1 MTPEQI
7 LEFPPRILTQQ
18 QREFFFANGYL
29 VLERVLDDKWIARLR
44 AAKDEMIERSRAV
57 SQSDSVFDLEP
68 GHTHDHPR
76 LRRVTNPAQQHA
88 AFWAYCNDSPMP
100 DIVAD
105 LVGPDVKFHHSK
117 LNFKWKHGG
126 EEVKWHYDIG
136 FFPHTNYAV
145 LTVGTYLY
153 DCGMQQG
160 PLGVIPG
167 SHLIDP
173 LPTQYSDSGEWA
185 GYIQDRD
192 IAQLATDKAVY
203 LTGPAGS
210 LTIHHC
216 KTVHGSRR
224 NASDVSR
231 PLLLNCL
238 TAGDAFPYTV
248 NPIHPEHDQQ
258 ILRGKRPR
266 VAHIDPRA
274 CEVPPDWSKG
284 YSSIFALQQEAA
296 AR

>member
-7 LEFPPRILTQQ
+7 LEIPPRILTRQ

-29 VLERVLDDKWIARLR
+29 LLERVLDEEWIARLR
-44 AAKDEMIERSRAV
+44 AATDEMIERSRAV
-57 SQSDSVFDLEP
+57 SKSDSVFDLEP
-68 GHTHDHPR
+68 DHTRDHPR
-76 LRRVTNPAQQHA
+76 LRRVTNPAQQHP

-136 FFPHTNYAV
+136 FFPHTNYSV

-153 DCGMQQG
+153 DCGMEQG

-192 IAQLATDKAVY
+192 LAQLATDKAVY

-216 KTVHGSRR
+216 KTVHGSKR
-224 NASDVSR
+224 NESKVSR
-231 PLLLNCL
+231 PLLLNTL
-238 TAGDAFPYTV
+238 TSGDAFPYTV
-248 NPIHPEHDQQ
+248 NPIYPEHDQQ
-258 ILRGKRPR
+258 MLRGKRPR
-266 VAHIDPRA
+266 FAHIDPRA

-284 YSSIFALQQEAA
+284 YTSIFALQQEAA